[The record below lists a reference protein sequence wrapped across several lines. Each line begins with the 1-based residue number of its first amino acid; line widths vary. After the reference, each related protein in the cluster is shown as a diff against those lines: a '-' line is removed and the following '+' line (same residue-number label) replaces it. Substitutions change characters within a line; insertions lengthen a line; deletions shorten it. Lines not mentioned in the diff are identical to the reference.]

1 MRNFPSPT
9 PPHKGDGLALRGTL
23 DAISDIRA
31 CGTGEAERTRRG
43 IASPSPLWGGV
54 LPKGRSAPMPI
65 AENRMS
71 ARNLIDRRSF
81 VKMAGAAWMATLAP
95 GRAFALERTDAV
107 FASAFMAPDGSHGV
121 ATLTEEGRIIERTPL
136 PARAHGM
143 AYSPATRRAV
153 AFARRPGTYA
163 MVLSTDGTAEPIV
176 ITAAEG
182 RHFFGHGCFSAD
194 GRLLYA
200 TENDFSANRGIIGIY
215 DGTRGFAH
223 IGEFP
228 TYGIGPHDMTLSA
241 DGRTLAIA
249 NGGIETHPDFGRTK
263 LNLDHMEPSLALVD
277 TATGA
282 LIEKHSLQP
291 DLKQLSTRHV
301 DIGADGRIWFACQ
314 YEGARDDRPPL
325 VGHFAKGET
334 LTFVPLPERITA
346 ALANYVGAIAVNRR
360 EGLVGLTSP
369 KGNVAVTLD
378 AKTGAVVKEERVAE
392 AAGVAAAKPG
402 LAVSS
407 YDGLFMKR
415 QSPVAWDQHI
425 VRLDK
430 D

>member
-1 MRNFPSPT
+1 
-9 PPHKGDGLALRGTL
+9 
-23 DAISDIRA
+23 
-31 CGTGEAERTRRG
+31 
-43 IASPSPLWGGV
+43 
-54 LPKGRSAPMPI
+54 
-65 AENRMS
+65 MS
-71 ARNLIDRRSF
+71 AKTLIDRRSF
-81 VKMAGAAWMATLAP
+81 VKMAGAVWMATL
-95 GRAFALERTDAV
+95 GSRGAFALERTDAV
-107 FASAFMAPDGSHGV
+107 FASAFMAPDGGYGI
-121 ATLTEEGRIIERTPL
+121 ATLTEAGEIVERTVL

-143 AYSPATRRAV
+143 AFSPATRRAV

-163 MVLSTDGTAEPIV
+163 MILATDGTAEPIV

-200 TENDFSANRGIIGIY
+200 TENDFSANRGMIGVY
-215 DGTRGFAH
+215 DGTRGFAR

-228 TYGIGPHDMTLSA
+228 TYGIGPHDMTLA
-241 DGRTLAIA
+241 PEGGTLVIA

-263 LNLDHMEPSLALVD
+263 LNLDRMEPSLTLVD

-282 LIEKHSLQP
+282 LIEKHGLP
-291 DLKQLSTRHV
+291 AELRQLSTRHV

-314 YEGARDDRPPL
+314 YEGARDDLPPL
-325 VGHFAKGET
+325 VGHCAKGEK
-334 LTFVPLPERITA
+334 LTFVPLPESTTA

-378 AKTGAVVKEERVAE
+378 AKTGSVVKEERVAD

-402 LAVSS
+402 FAVSS
-407 YDGLFMKR
+407 YDGLFMSR
-415 QSPVAWDQHI
+415 RSPVAWDQHI
-425 VRLDK
+425 IRLDK

>member
-1 MRNFPSPT
+1 
-9 PPHKGDGLALRGTL
+9 
-23 DAISDIRA
+23 
-31 CGTGEAERTRRG
+31 
-43 IASPSPLWGGV
+43 
-54 LPKGRSAPMPI
+54 
-65 AENRMS
+65 MS

-121 ATLTEEGRIIERTPL
+121 ATLTEEGEIVERTLL

-143 AYSPATRRAV
+143 AYSPLTRRTV

-163 MVLSTDGTAEPIV
+163 MVLSTDATAEPVV

-277 TATGA
+277 AATGA

-314 YEGARDDRPPL
+314 YEGARHDRPPL

-334 LTFVPLPERITA
+334 LTFVPLPDRITA

-407 YDGLFMKR
+407 YDGLFMER
-415 QSPVAWDQHI
+415 RSPVAWDQHI